1 MAVPKDAVWERDP
14 HTAAKHDLLKR
25 YLEAWAPILL
35 SRLDVIIYAE
45 GFAGAGVY
53 KQGEP
58 GSTVIAYEVFAEAL
72 HRFPKRMRMIL
83 MEEDAR
89 RVKELQRQM
98 EIVRSRQTDDITKR
112 IAVDIHHEDFHP
124 ALLHRLRG
132 IGALGKP
139 LFVLLDSFGGPDIP
153 FSLLQELGRHPRTEV
168 MVTFEPSFLT
178 RFAEKHDGHRR
189 LGDEAFGSQEWQGVF
204 QQPPSGKFTFLREQ
218 YRNTLRQAG
227 FTHTL
232 YFEMVDE
239 GGRML
244 YLIFGTQHELGL
256 EKMKDAMWKVDPSYG
271 VRYRDPRD
279 TQQQM
284 LDLVF
289 EPDTAPLRRIL
300 HDFISEMPAGQTIP
314 ELKRYALLETVYRP
328 AQVIEA
334 VRQLRD
340 AGAVTT
346 EPRAINAKTRVGLA
360 ATPPTTRPSA
370 EQGALW

>member
-1 MAVPKDAVWERDP
+1 VAVPKEAVWERDP

-35 SRLDVIIYAE
+35 SRHDVISYAE

-53 KQGEP
+53 KRGEP
-58 GSTVIAYEVFAEAL
+58 GSPVIAYEVFAETL
-72 HRFPKRMRMIL
+72 HRFPKRMRVIL

-89 RVKELQRQM
+89 RVNELQHQM
-98 EIVRSRQTDDITKR
+98 ELVHSRQTDDIAQR
-112 IAVDIHHEDFHP
+112 MAVDIRHGDFHP
-124 ALLHRLRG
+124 ALVQKLRS

-153 FSLLQELGRHPRTEV
+153 FQLLQELGHHPSTEV
-168 MVTFEPSFLT
+168 MVTFEPGFLT
-178 RFAEKHDGHRR
+178 RFAENHDGHRQ
-189 LGDEAFGSQEWQGVF
+189 LGDEAFGSQEWQAVF
-204 QQPPSGKFTFLREQ
+204 QQPSSHKFTFLREQ
-218 YRNTLRQAG
+218 YRATLRRAG

-232 YFEMVDE
+232 YFEMIDE
-239 GGRML
+239 GSRKL
-244 YLIFGTQHELGL
+244 YLIFGTRHELGL

-279 TQQQM
+279 IQQQM
-284 LDLVF
+284 LELVF

-300 HDFISEMPAGQTIP
+300 RDFVSEAPDGRTIP
-314 ELKRYALLETVYRP
+314 ELRRYALLETVFRP
-328 AQVIEA
+328 AQVIDA

-340 AGAVTT
+340 ADAVTT
-346 EPRAINAKTRVGLA
+346 DPRAINNKTRVHLA
-360 ATPPTTRPSA
+360 ATPPASSPSA

>member
-1 MAVPKDAVWERDP
+1 MAVPKDAVWDRDP

-35 SRLDVIIYAE
+35 SRHDVISYAE

-58 GSTVIAYEVFAEAL
+58 GSPVIAYDVFADAL
-72 HRFPKRMRMIL
+72 DKFPKRMRVIL

-89 RVKELQRQM
+89 RVEELQRQM
-98 EIVRSRQTDDITKR
+98 AVVGSRHTDDITKR
-112 IAVDIHHEDFHP
+112 LAVDIRHGDFHP
-124 ALLHRLRG
+124 ALLQKLRST
-132 IGALGKP
+132 GALGKP
-139 LFVLLDSFGGPDIP
+139 LFVLLDSFGGPDVP
-153 FSLLQELGRHPRTEV
+153 YSLLHELGRYPSTEV

-178 RFAEKHDGHRR
+178 RFAENHHGHRQ
-189 LGDEAFGSQEWQGVF
+189 LGDEAFGSREWQAVF
-204 QQPPSGKFTFLREQ
+204 QQPSSHKFTFLREQ
-218 YRNTLRQAG
+218 YRDTLRQAG

-239 GGRML
+239 GGRKL
-244 YLIFGTQHELGL
+244 YLIFGTQHERGL

-284 LDLVF
+284 LDLEF

-300 HDFISEMPAGQTIP
+300 RDFISEAPNGLTIP
-314 ELKRYALLETVYRP
+314 ELKQYALLETVYRP
-328 AQVIEA
+328 TQVIST
-334 VRQLRD
+334 VRQLRE
-340 AGAVTT
+340 AGVVTT
-346 EPRAINAKTRVGLA
+346 EPRAINVKTRVTLA
-360 ATPPTTRPSA
+360 AAPPTTNPSA